1 MDAGEHFYDTMKQN
15 TREATRF
22 LFRLLAKIGRLL
34 QRVSGKT
41 TQATANL
48 TRKSVKT
55 VAAKSKTMITK
66 GRVSERR
73 LQQLGD
79 VHTQTFQQSLLP
91 QVEHSLYKAGVPYA
105 IEHTRGDTFTLMFL
119 GKDTDHVTHC
129 VDRAINT
136 TTNHD
141 QSVNKQDQSQQT
153 RAQQPDESKSQNR
166 KTKNVKTKKDMMQR
180 IKTKYEQKLHTHQ
193 QAENL
198 QPPVQTPTV
207 GGR

>member
-1 MDAGEHFYDTMKQN
+1 MDAGEHFYDSMKQN

-41 TQATANL
+41 TQATAKL

-73 LQQLGD
+73 LQQMGD
-79 VHTQTFQQSLLP
+79 VHTQTFQQNVRKQL
-91 QVEHSLYKAGVPYA
+91 EHSLYKAGIPYA
-105 IEHTRGDTFTLMFL
+105 IEHTSKETFTLMFL

-136 TTNHD
+136 TASHD
-141 QSVNKQDQSQQT
+141 QPSAKQAQAQDTQQKSSD
-153 RAQQPDESKSQNR
+153 RNQQKPK
-166 KTKNVKTKKDMMQR
+166 KTVKTKQDMMHAIQ
-180 IKTKYEQKLHTHQ
+180 TKYEQKLHTHH
-193 QAENL
+193 QAESL
-198 QPPVQTPTV
+198 QPPVKTPTV